1 MKMTILYT
9 EKGRCPAL
17 KLSRIL
23 KSIFYMGKNG
33 LKERFPNAMMNSRIL
48 VKNVTEVEDF

>member
-1 MKMTILYT
+1 MKMTTLYT

-17 KLSRIL
+17 KLLRIL

-33 LKERFPNAMMNSRIL
+33 LKKRFSNAMMNSRIP